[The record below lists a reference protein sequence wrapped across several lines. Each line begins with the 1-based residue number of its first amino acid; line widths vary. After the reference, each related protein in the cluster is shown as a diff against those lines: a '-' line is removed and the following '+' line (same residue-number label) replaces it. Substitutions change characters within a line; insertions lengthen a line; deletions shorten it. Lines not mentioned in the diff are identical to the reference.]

1 MATEN
6 NQKKSYEQPS
16 IEVIMFDPHEDIVCS
31 SGLTE
36 GGPTD
41 IPGDNWGRSGEDLG
55 LGL

>member
-36 GGPTD
+36 GSSTG
-41 IPGDNWGRSGEDLG
+41 IPGESWSGNGEDLG